1 MRPMLALALQCAG
14 RMTARNPL
22 MLADPNGAPS
32 SPWEKLVAWWDE
44 DPDAVEVATEL
55 LDALRESP
63 SSNLHAHARVRTP
76 SARPPSPPPNWR
88 AVRDDGWIIRCEIGT
103 DAARD
108 AGGTGRLATRTD
120 ASACASVDA
129 AVAFDAESGYEPPQ
143 GSVRLLVPSR
153 LLGEGRSF
161 WKLEEV
167 DERGVPKFVKWR
179 VECPAGIQACPASTS
194 AHGHPTPRAPRAHA
208 RPAPSRRP
216 APAVTSAGER

>member
-1 MRPMLALALQCAG
+1 MLS
-14 RMTARNPL
+14 RWP
-22 MLADPNGAPS
+22 PS
-32 SPWEKLVAWWDE
+32 SSTRCVSRHFFFCRTTTRA
-44 DPDAVEVATEL
+44 
-55 LDALRESP
+55 
-63 SSNLHAHARVRTP
+63 RTP
-76 SARPPSPPPNWR
+76 SACPPRAHAICMPAEHSPNWR

-103 DAARD
+103 NAARD

-129 AVAFDAESGYEPPQ
+129 AVAFDAETGYEPPQ

-153 LLGEGRSF
+153 LLSEGRSF

-194 AHGHPTPRAPRAHA
+194 AHGHPTPRPRRARTHGQ
-208 RPAPSRRP
+208 RPAQPPASPRCDVRRR
-216 APAVTSAGER
+216 AVTSSCLQGPSTSTPSARAAATAPLRSGCMTG

>member
-1 MRPMLALALQCAG
+1 MLS
-14 RMTARNPL
+14 RWP
-22 MLADPNGAPS
+22 PS
-32 SPWEKLVAWWDE
+32 SLTRCVSRHRR
-44 DPDAVEVATEL
+44 TCT
-55 LDALRESP
+55 
-63 SSNLHAHARVRTP
+63 HARARTP